1 MSKLPVQY
9 YSQTNAWMTGEIL
22 DTVLTKLNRR
32 LSARSRSVVLL
43 MDNAACHPQ
52 DLKGKYSNI
61 KIIFLPPNTTSQLQ
75 PLDLG
80 IIQNFKVHYRK
91 FLLRFVISKI
101 DETTESASEIV
112 KSVDVLKAIRWVAES
127 WDAVKKE
134 TIIKCFRKSGV
145 IGSDFTVVG
154 RSCEDH
160 DPFDDVDAQEE
171 LDTLVGQVCPLAA
184 RCPVDEYINGDNNM
198 AICVQYDEDWE
209 E

>member
-1 MSKLPVQY
+1 M
-9 YSQTNAWMTGEIL
+9 
-22 DTVLTKLNRR
+22 
-32 LSARSRSVVLL
+32 
-43 MDNAACHPQ
+43 
-52 DLKGKYSNI
+52 
-61 KIIFLPPNTTSQLQ
+61 
-75 PLDLG
+75 
-80 IIQNFKVHYRK
+80 
-91 FLLRFVISKI
+91 
-101 DETTESASEIV
+101 
-112 KSVDVLKAIRWVAES
+112 DVLKAIRWVAES

-184 RCPVDEYINGDNNM
+184 RCPVDEYINGDNNV